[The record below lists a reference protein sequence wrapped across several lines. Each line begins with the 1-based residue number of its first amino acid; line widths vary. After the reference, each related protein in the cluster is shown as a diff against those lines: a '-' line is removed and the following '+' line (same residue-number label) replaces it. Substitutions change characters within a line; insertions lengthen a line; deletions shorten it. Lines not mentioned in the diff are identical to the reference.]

1 MHIFGPSPASESLFA
16 VVIMSGWFLLLLAL
30 LSGFN
35 RLLSPLFNR
44 LGKEAPVA
52 GGNLRDLSL
61 LGS

>member
-1 MHIFGPSPASESLFA
+1 MFGPSPASETLFV

-35 RLLSPLFNR
+35 RLLSPLFNH
-44 LGKEAPVA
+44 LGMEASVA

-61 LGS
+61 MGG